1 MRVPSANTAKR
12 WYLVLAG
19 AAVGGVLSWFIF
31 LYIYGVFQEEQAIK
45 IAEQREII
53 EKQEAKLHVLLE
65 DQEKLNTENKRLL
78 TIQEIKIKLI
88 NQEKYDLDNLTI
100 ENMTTSIH
108 NDLQHLLTKN
118 IQSIAK
124 NKDLLKKVIE
134 NKTYK
139 HYDRLYRFKVDT
151 ISFDT
156 VLEISITIEKEKI
169 KKEALAPLLLFVLTY
184 NFLFTNLT

>member
-1 MRVPSANTAKR
+1 
-12 WYLVLAG
+12 
-19 AAVGGVLSWFIF
+19 
-31 LYIYGVFQEEQAIK
+31 
-45 IAEQREII
+45 
-53 EKQEAKLHVLLE
+53 
-65 DQEKLNTENKRLL
+65 RLL

-88 NQEKYDLDNLTI
+88 NREKYDLDNLTL

-156 VLEISITIEKEKI
+156 VLEISITIEKEK
-169 KKEALAPLLLFVLTY
+169 
-184 NFLFTNLT
+184 